1 LDSAIHDGLAA
12 LITALLCGYALLLL
26 VRGMSRSRPGLQIG
40 APIAAALALRVIAA
54 AAVSLTGFA
63 DFLRGGDEKFFLA
76 NARDVTATAFGS
88 SDWISSLTGS
98 LHEFVFAVQIDLF
111 DSPDLVLRITQ
122 SAIAVAGLALFAV
135 AAYELAGARAA
146 WITAWLLALEPSG
159 VFFSSLLHKEP
170 NMFLA
175 AGLVAYG
182 GAMIWKQG
190 SPRWLLP
197 MAAGCLVAVAT
208 RPYAGWFL
216 IAASAAIVLHAGL
229 RAGRAAPARRFS
241 LVAVVL
247 LLAAIAA
254 PTVLQASTD
263 ESLEKNLQSSQDANA
278 NDSSNLGLEQVDF
291 SSRTAIVTNLPRRV
305 VDVLTRPYLWQVD
318 NISQQLAVLGS
329 LITLTVIA
337 LLIASIWR
345 DPKGSVARAGPFL
358 YVAVALLLAYS
369 LSAGNAGTAFRY
381 RTHVIVPAIAALVC
395 LRTRRE
401 EEPAAEAARPEE
413 GPGRTRALSATA

>member
-1 LDSAIHDGLAA
+1 MDGAIHDGLAA
-12 LITALLCGYALLLL
+12 LITALLCGYALFIL
-26 VRGMSRSRPGLQIG
+26 VRSMRRSRPGLRIG
-40 APIAAALALRVIAA
+40 GPVAAAVGLRVLAA

-63 DFLRGGDEKFFLA
+63 DFLRGGDENLFLG
-76 NARDVTATAFGS
+76 NAHDIAATGFGS
-88 SDWISSLTGS
+88 SEWLNALTGS
-98 LHEFVFAVQIDLF
+98 LHEFVFAVQIGTL

-122 SAIAVAGLALFAV
+122 STIAVAGIALFAV
-135 AAYELAGARAA
+135 AAYELGGARAA
-146 WITAWLLALEPSG
+146 TITAWLLALEPSG

-175 AGLVAYG
+175 GGLVAYG
-182 GAMIWKQG
+182 GAMIWKHS

-229 RAGRAAPARRFS
+229 RAGQASPNRRFT
-241 LVAVVL
+241 LVAVVAL
-247 LLAAIAA
+247 LVAIAA
-254 PTVLQASTD
+254 PTVLEASTD

-278 NDSSNLGLEQVDF
+278 NDESNLGLERVDF
-291 SSRTAIVTNLPRRV
+291 STRTAIVTNLPRRV
-305 VDVLTRPYLWQVD
+305 TDVLTRPYLWQVD
-318 NISQQLAVLGS
+318 NISQQLAVVGS
-329 LITLTVIA
+329 LITLLVLA
-337 LLIASIWR
+337 LLVASIWR

-381 RTHVIVPAIAALVC
+381 RTHVLVPAIAALVVI
-395 LRTRRE
+395 RTRRE
-401 EEPAAEAARPEE
+401 EEEAAERQQPRP
-413 GPGRTRALSATA
+413 GSQRTHAATA

>member
-1 LDSAIHDGLAA
+1 MDGAIHDGLAA
-12 LITALLCGYALLLL
+12 LITALLCGYALFIL
-26 VRGMSRSRPGLQIG
+26 VRVMRRSRPGLRIG
-40 APIAAALALRVIAA
+40 AAVAAAVGLRVLAA

-63 DFLRGGDEKFFLA
+63 DFLRGGDENFFLG
-76 NARDVTATAFGS
+76 NAHDIAATGFGS
-88 SDWISSLTGS
+88 SEWLHALTGS
-98 LHEFVFAVQIDLF
+98 LHEFVFAVQIGAF

-122 SAIAVAGLALFAV
+122 STIAVAGIALFAV
-135 AAYELAGARAA
+135 AAYELGGARAA
-146 WITAWLLALEPSG
+146 TITAWLLALEPSG

-182 GAMIWKQG
+182 GAMIWKHS
-190 SPRWLLP
+190 SPKWLLP

-229 RAGRAAPARRFS
+229 RAGQAAPNRRFT
-241 LVAVVL
+241 LVAVVAL
-247 LLAAIAA
+247 LVAISA
-254 PTVLQASTD
+254 PTVLEASTD
-263 ESLEKNLQSSQDANA
+263 ESLQANLQTSQDANA
-278 NDSSNLGLEQVDF
+278 NDNSNLGLEQVNF
-291 SSRTAIVTNLPRRV
+291 STRTAIVTNLPRRV

-318 NISQQLAVLGS
+318 NISQQLAVVGS
-329 LITLTVIA
+329 LITLIVLA
-337 LLIASIWR
+337 LLVASIWR

-381 RTHVIVPAIAALVC
+381 RTHVIVPAIAALVVI
-395 LRTRRE
+395 RTRRE
-401 EEPAAEAARPEE
+401 EQEAADPQRPE
-413 GPGRTRALSATA
+413 PNSHRARAATA